1 MTLHASN
8 AARRRLIK
16 LAVTGMAA
24 APVAAL
30 LSRTA
35 AAAADMLS
43 ETDPTAKAL
52 NYVADAAKSTKR
64 TDKTATCAGCNFYSG
79 KADAVVGPCAIFPT
93 KAVNAKGWCSSWL
106 KKV

>member
-1 MTLHASN
+1 M
-8 AARRRLIK
+8 AARRRFIK
-16 LAVTGMAA
+16 LAATGMGA

-30 LSRTA
+30 LSRSA

-43 ETDPTAKAL
+43 EADASAKTL
-52 NYVADAAKSTKR
+52 NYVADAETSTKR

-79 KADAVVGPCAIFPT
+79 KAEASVGPCAIFPT